1 MGFRFRKSINLGGGF
16 RVNLS
21 KSGIGYSWGTKG
33 FRVTKTAKGKGRV
46 TASIPGTGISYVAE
60 SGGKRKRRSKVVRKP
75 IPQAQVSTENYK
87 IPPALA
93 LLAVACGIGF
103 VVYYVSQG
111 WSIGLSIGS
120 GVVMG
125 GLSYL
130 AICFLYGAVAGGIK
144 SATGYDIVK
153 TAAEESTEQVQEN
166 SSVQIAND
174 GETQIEVFEIPG
186 AFHNRANIAKVM
198 EPNPAWRKT
207 CKVLIK
213 SGIGDKR
220 VYRFRPTT
228 RSAQLVAEPNN
239 PYSDNAV
246 MVQIDGLKVGY
257 IADDEDFHVKDILEN
272 KTIVDVSAEITGGE
286 YKLILSEEK
295 MVKYTVGPF
304 IKVTVQYH

>member
-33 FRVTKTAKGKGRV
+33 
-46 TASIPGTGISYVAE
+46 
-60 SGGKRKRRSKVVRKP
+60 P

-198 EPNPAWRKT
+198 EPNPAWRK
-207 CKVLIK
+207 
-213 SGIGDKR
+213 
-220 VYRFRPTT
+220 
-228 RSAQLVAEPNN
+228 
-239 PYSDNAV
+239 
-246 MVQIDGLKVGY
+246 
-257 IADDEDFHVKDILEN
+257 DILEN